1 MRQYNFAQTA
11 YAQPSYTPPFQQ
23 PYGGRSFGPVW
34 SNMDVYETHK
44 NHPQPMP
51 YGPTEAYDPIPPH
64 YAQQSFVQDEPF
76 PSFLNQQK
84 EHRKENKSHRKN
96 DQSLTLRTFYDH
108 WIGLFYKNWIR
119 EELYFS
125 MNKISL
131 AGLFFGLMFL
141 GSIFF
146 MIGFLVAVNLY
157 GHKSQ
162 PQYVVEQRSVIPS
175 QGAVLSGRTNQQMD
189 ANSYQS
195 GMVQPMP
202 NGPLANSGH
211 VPSSLQN
218 QGVINSSL
226 SKGRQP
232 SFHMSNTTTTVR

>member
-34 SNMDVYETHK
+34 SNVEVYDDFRNMPSQNMHSMP
-44 NHPQPMP
+44 NQAAAYHPHNQV
-51 YGPTEAYDPIPPH
+51 
-64 YAQQSFVQDEPF
+64 YAEQSFIKEDAI
-76 PSFLNQQK
+76 PSFLNQNHTHDKRSTSIKK
-84 EHRKENKSHRKN
+84 EK
-96 DQSLTLRTFYDH
+96 QSITLQAFYDQ
-108 WIGLFYKNWIR
+108 WIGLFYKNWIK

-141 GSIFF
+141 GSVFF

-162 PQYVVEQRSVIPS
+162 PQQPVEMRSVMPS
-175 QGAVLSGRTNQQMD
+175 QGAMISGRTNQGMN
-189 ANSYQS
+189 ATAYPS

-202 NGPLANSGH
+202 NGPLTNSGH
-211 VPSSLQN
+211 MPTSLQN
-218 QGVINSSL
+218 QGIVTSSL

-232 SFHMSNTTTTVR
+232 SFHNTIR